1 MSEET
6 KKVVATEVTQ
16 QDVEFL
22 QTQCREVWWTC
33 KRLPSSKQ
41 VAKVDKKEMVAT
53 TEGNVGGFSISKRI
67 FNSKHPA
74 IKKVNELFRD
84 IDELR
89 DSFTIVKSAAVSES
103 NNRFQVDPGRR
114 IIRVTDIEDF
124 EKRFIVL
131 KEELSSAVK
140 KVAYC
145 VHNSETFEEGKAPV
159 ESIVEMDKKQ
169 LGRSFSLQDY
179 PTEEELSNNV
189 SVTLPQYGNLQV
201 DKLLPA
207 SVLERE
213 TERIQQ
219 ELGDT
224 VALATQRIVDQIVE
238 AFETLARS
246 LSHKEILNPLPND
259 EFATEMMKHH
269 PVEVSNVFETRH
281 DRSIPP
287 DSVKIE
293 LIYKEVQED
302 KDAATKK
309 VTISK
314 VVTRSY
320 YNETLRPVKT
330 DARRQLRETAVD
342 KIFQTFEW
350 LQQVQPMI
358 GENGVI
364 IQKSLANV
372 KTVLDQ
378 LKSSVGSSTEMI
390 QELKTSAFVA
400 SKVKESLV
408 EAVASL
414 ASQSEEVI
422 HTRARR
428 KLLV

>member
-1 MSEET
+1 
-6 KKVVATEVTQ
+6 
-16 QDVEFL
+16 
-22 QTQCREVWWTC
+22 
-33 KRLPSSKQ
+33 
-41 VAKVDKKEMVAT
+41 VD
-53 TEGNVGGFSISKRI
+53 N
-67 FNSKHPA
+67 
-74 IKKVNELFRD
+74 
-84 IDELR
+84 
-89 DSFTIVKSAAVSES
+89 
-103 NNRFQVDPGRR
+103 
-114 IIRVTDIEDF
+114 
-124 EKRFIVL
+124 
-131 KEELSSAVK
+131 
-140 KVAYC
+140 
-145 VHNSETFEEGKAPV
+145 
-159 ESIVEMDKKQ
+159 
-169 LGRSFSLQDY
+169 
-179 PTEEELSNNV
+179 
-189 SVTLPQYGNLQV
+189 
-201 DKLLPA
+201 
-207 SVLERE
+207 
-213 TERIQQ
+213 
-219 ELGDT
+219 
-224 VALATQRIVDQIVE
+224 
-238 AFETLARS
+238 
-246 LSHKEILNPLPND
+246 
-259 EFATEMMKHH
+259 
-269 PVEVSNVFETRH
+269 H

-287 DSVKIE
+287 DSVKLE

-330 DARRQLRETAVD
+330 DSRRQLRETAVD

-378 LKSSVGSSTEMI
+378 LKSNVGSSTEMI
-390 QELKTSAFVA
+390 QELKTSAFTA